1 MTDKNYIVDADTV
14 LMAERISVGACG
26 PKCTCQQ
33 VHLLFIDI
41 DGDVFATASFD
52 AQFAREIA
60 AELLANADEA
70 DLRLARMAGQ
80 IA

>member
-1 MTDKNYIVDADTV
+1 MTDKNYIVDADTI
-14 LMAERISVGACG
+14 LTAERISIGACG

-33 VHLLFIDI
+33 VHVLFIDI

-60 AELLANADEA
+60 AELLVNADEA
-70 DLRLARMAGQ
+70 DLRLARLAGRVS
-80 IA
+80 